1 MNELIKRKKR
11 TQNAYDSSQLRPKKK
26 RMKTKT
32 TEINNQNNK
41 KKKKR
46 ILGLIKNQ
54 FGR

>member
-41 KKKKR
+41 KKKKEY
-46 ILGLIKNQ
+46 LD
-54 FGR
+54 